1 MPRRRRS
8 TITSTP
14 TTPATTIIERVPT
27 LLYSRRQ
34 ASQMLNVSVSTL
46 LRLEAA
52 GTLRGIKL
60 TKNTSNAMVFYPA
73 AELYALANG
82 GR

>member
-1 MPRRRRS
+1 MP
-8 TITSTP
+8 
-14 TTPATTIIERVPT
+14 A
-27 LLYSRRQ
+27 LLYTRKQ
-34 ASQMLNVSVSTL
+34 ASAMLNVSISTL

-60 TKNTSNAMVFYPA
+60 TKNTSNAMTFYPA
-73 AELYALANG
+73 ADLIALAS